1 MGLLSCAIP
10 RASLGV
16 KTHLTIDSKFAIVG
30 AEVNRALH
38 SIIFYRKDSRFVKQT
53 QKTPV
58 REIEQAKRELAD
70 YLERN
75 EDS

>member
-1 MGLLSCAIP
+1 
-10 RASLGV
+10 
-16 KTHLTIDSKFAIVG
+16 
-30 AEVNRALH
+30 VNRALH